1 MTDDGQPTPYAGYE
15 TWKQWNRLFEP
26 SADDIAVYQ
35 RELSGCRLAGG
46 EVLEIGFG
54 AGGFLAWAQS
64 QGANV
69 AGVEIIE
76 PLVAAARERGIPLLP
91 PAFEEVAAAHA
102 GRFDTIVA
110 LDVFEHFTLA
120 QIATRLNAAETM
132 LAPGGHLVLRF
143 PNAQSPFGLAPQHGD
158 PTHLSALSS
167 GVFEQ
172 LIQGTGFAVVRYGDA
187 ARPPG
192 QGLHRLIRLA
202 RASVRGLVGAILGFA
217 YGQSIPWDPV
227 VTLVLRKSPS

>member
-1 MTDDGQPTPYAGYE
+1 MTGEARPDAYAGYE
-15 TWKQWNRLFEP
+15 SWKSWDRLFDA
-26 SADDIAVYQ
+26 SADDQAVYR

-64 QGANV
+64 QGAKV
-69 AGVEIIE
+69 AGIEIIE

-91 PAFEEVAAAHA
+91 AAFEEVASAHA
-102 GRFDTIVA
+102 SRFDTIVA
-110 LDVFEHFTLA
+110 LDVFEHFTLD
-120 QIATRLNAAETM
+120 QVATRLKAAETM
-132 LAPGGHLVLRF
+132 LVPGGHLVLRF

-172 LIQGTGFAVVRYGDA
+172 LVQGTSLSVVRYGDA
-187 ARPPG
+187 ARAPG
-192 QGLHRLIRLA
+192 QGLHRLVRLA

-227 VTLVLRKSPS
+227 VTIVLRKSP

>member
-1 MTDDGQPTPYAGYE
+1 MSGNAQPHAYAGYE
-15 TWKQWNRLFEP
+15 AWKRWDRLFDA
-26 SADDIAVYQ
+26 STDDQAVYQ

-69 AGVEIIE
+69 AGIEIIE
-76 PLVAAARERGIPLLP
+76 ALVAAAQERGIPLLP
-91 PAFEEVAAAHA
+91 AAFEEVASAHA

-110 LDVFEHFTLA
+110 LDVFEHFTLD
-120 QIATRLNAAETM
+120 QVATRLKAAETM
-132 LAPGGHLVLRF
+132 LVPGGHLVLRF

-158 PTHLSALSS
+158 PTHLSALSR

-172 LIQGTGFAVVRYGDA
+172 LVQGTSLSVVRYGDA
-187 ARPPG
+187 ARAPG
-192 QGLHRLIRLA
+192 QGLHRLVRLA
-202 RASVRGLVGAILGFA
+202 RASVRGLVGAVLGFA
-217 YGQSIPWDPV
+217 YGQTIPWDPV
-227 VTLVLRKSPS
+227 VTLVLHKSS